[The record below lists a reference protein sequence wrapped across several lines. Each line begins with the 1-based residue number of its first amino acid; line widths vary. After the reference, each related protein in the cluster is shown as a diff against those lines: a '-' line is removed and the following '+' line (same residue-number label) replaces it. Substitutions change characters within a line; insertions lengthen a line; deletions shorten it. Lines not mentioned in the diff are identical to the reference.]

1 VVASS
6 ADALARRLDDTE
18 VTEPTIPVFS
28 NLTADAYPADARK
41 IRDLL
46 AAQVANG
53 VRCTEQVRAMYDAG
67 ARVFVEVGP
76 GRTLTGCV
84 ERILEGRPH
93 VAVATDRPGHHGV
106 RSMLLALAELAV
118 AGVAVDIAE
127 LFEGRAVDPRR

>member
-1 VVASS
+1 TPAIEEAQGRLKDAGITAKRLPVACAFHSPVVASA

-46 AAQVANG
+46 AAQVVNG
-53 VRCTEQVRAMYDAG
+53 VRFTEQVRAMHDAG

-76 GRTLTGCV
+76 GRTLTGC
-84 ERILEGRPH
+84 
-93 VAVATDRPGHHGV
+93 
-106 RSMLLALAELAV
+106 
-118 AGVAVDIAE
+118 
-127 LFEGRAVDPRR
+127 